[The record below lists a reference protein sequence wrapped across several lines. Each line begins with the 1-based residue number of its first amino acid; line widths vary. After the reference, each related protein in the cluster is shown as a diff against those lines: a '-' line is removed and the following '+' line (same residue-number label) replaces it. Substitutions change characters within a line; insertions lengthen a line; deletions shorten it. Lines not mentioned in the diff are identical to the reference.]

1 MRHKRLDHNRGI
13 MLGIMAM
20 AIVVLSVVVTF
31 WLWCFPGMFGPEGTV
46 QQQPAR
52 MIVLTQ
58 GFCQQEVSLQ
68 LNDSILY
75 QDQLMQDSL
84 VLPLPPSAEEQ
95 LLMVSLPRT
104 GYTYSFALPA
114 GKGCYRLVYTQGA
127 VSLHPLPH

>member
-20 AIVVLSVVVTF
+20 AIVVLGVVVAF
-31 WLWCFPGMFGPEGTV
+31 WLWCFPGMFGPEGTA

-75 QDQLMQDSL
+75 QDRLTQDSL

-114 GKGCYRLVYTQGA
+114 GKGRYRLVYTKGA